1 MSTSPDIALEPHW
14 KEALQEELSS
24 PYFQSLRE
32 FLLQEKRAQPIYPPG
47 SQIFAAFDLTPL
59 PEVKV
64 VILGQDP
71 YHGPGQAN
79 GLAFSVNPGLAFPPS
94 LRNIFQELRDDL
106 GHPLPSSG
114 SLEPWARQGVLLLN
128 ATLTVRHRSPASHQK
143 QGWEQFTSAALR
155 KLAEERDH
163 LVFLLWGRSAQQKK
177 EFLDPQRHCI
187 LESPHP
193 SPFSASR
200 GFFGSQP
207 FSRANAYLQQQGKE
221 PIDWKL

>member
-1 MSTSPDIALEPHW
+1 MSTTPDVTLEPHW

-24 PYFQSLRE
+24 SYFHYLRE
-32 FLLQEKRAQPIYPPG
+32 FVRREKETYPIYPPG

-59 PEVKV
+59 PEVQV

-79 GLAFSVNPGLAFPPS
+79 GLAFSVNPGVEYPPS
-94 LRNIFQELRDDL
+94 LRNIFRELGDDL

-114 SLEPWARQGVLLLN
+114 SLEPWARQGVFLLN

-143 QGWEQFTSAALR
+143 QGWEEFTNAAIKELARRR
-155 KLAEERDH
+155 KH

-177 EFLDPQRHCI
+177 QFIDPERHYI

-193 SPFSASR
+193 SPFSAAR
-200 GFFGSQP
+200 GFFGSRP
-207 FSRANAYLQQQGKE
+207 FSKANAYLQQQGKKN
-221 PIDWKL
+221 IDWKL

>member
-32 FLLQEKRAQPIYPPG
+32 FLRQEKRAQPIYPPG

-106 GHPLPSSG
+106 GHTLPSSG

-155 KLAEERDH
+155 KLAEKRDH